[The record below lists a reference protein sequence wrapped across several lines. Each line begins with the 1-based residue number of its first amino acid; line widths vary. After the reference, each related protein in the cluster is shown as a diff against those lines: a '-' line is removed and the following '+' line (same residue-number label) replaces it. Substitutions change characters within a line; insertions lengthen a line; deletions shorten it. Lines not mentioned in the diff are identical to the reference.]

1 MSASLNK
8 CPAALA
14 AAAAL
19 LFGVQAFAQNA
30 PVSLLPSQSAAPD
43 AAAPDAAAP
52 APPVPDDAIPSD
64 AIPSD
69 AASEPAI
76 SSSALE
82 APSIDRIGLIDA
94 ASGGFSADMWRGTDL
109 ELLRRILPQLPR
121 RMDSLAQRRLARALL
136 LSAAAPP
143 ASSAPAAP
151 PVVGVDGAAPVAP
164 APPSQWLLE
173 TRLIGLAAI
182 GNWNDALAL
191 MDLVPADQ
199 MTEGL
204 RKLRADGYLIT
215 GRTNDACGEAQ
226 AALSS
231 SGDPYWQKI
240 QVFCNFANNQAS
252 AASLGLSVLR
262 EQGIQD
268 PLFFWAVD
276 LLNGNRRL
284 SPPNLGRPEPVH
296 LMMLAKAGGPV
307 PDALIQGG
315 DPTTLAV
322 VAGIAPVE
330 DKADKTPAAQK
341 AERRKLAEESRVMVA
356 ERAVAAGTL
365 QAENLRL
372 LYRQTNVKDEPPPA
386 LATITVATVR
396 ERVHLFQTALAQNVP
411 AARAEVI
418 ARAIDLTRADRG
430 RQGPDLITV
439 GQIYAPLI
447 KEISPS
453 PDLVWFSG
461 AAARALIAAG
471 ELDAGREWLGLARSM
486 ARTSIE
492 AGQIADGLWPIDRL
506 LTEGAPDRL
515 PPQALQAWRA
525 TAREDVRA
533 QQQGLLLNVLT
544 AVGEPITSAD
554 WLTAMDDPAPAA
566 TMTVTPPRIVNGL
579 NLARQ
584 GKRVGETAV
593 FALLALGEDGPSSV
607 EPAAMQDVIAAL
619 IAVGRER
626 DARTLAVE
634 ALLVEGL

>member
-1 MSASLNK
+1 MSASTNK

-19 LFGVQAFAQNA
+19 FLGAPLLDASAFAQSA
-30 PVSLLPSQSAAPD
+30 PPVSLFPSQAPATPD
-43 AAAPDAAAP
+43 AGAALDAP
-52 APPVPDDAIPSD
+52 APTPDDAMPADD
-64 AIPSD
+64 AP
-69 AASEPAI
+69 PAI

-82 APSIDRIGLIDA
+82 APSMDRIGLIDDA
-94 ASGGFSADMWRGTDL
+94 GGGFAADMWRGTDL
-109 ELLRRILPQLPR
+109 ELLRRLLPQLPR

-143 ASSAPAAP
+143 ASSSPSET
-151 PVVGVDGAAPVAP
+151 PVVGADTSSPVPP
-164 APPSQWLLE
+164 APPAQWLLE

-182 GNWNDALAL
+182 GDWNDALAL

-204 RKLRADGYLIT
+204 RKLRTDGSLIT
-215 GRTNDACGEAQ
+215 GRTNDACAEAQ

-231 SGDPYWQKI
+231 SGDLYWQKV
-240 QVFCNFANNQAS
+240 QVFCNLANKQTS

-262 EQGIQD
+262 EQGVQD

-296 LMMLAKAGGPV
+296 LMMLARAGGPV
-307 PDALIQGG
+307 PDALIQDG

-322 VAGIAPVE
+322 VAGIEPVE
-330 DKADKTPAAQK
+330 DKADKTPAAQR
-341 AERRKLAEESRVMVA
+341 AERAKLAAESRVAVA

-365 QAENLRL
+365 EPERLRL
-372 LYRQTNVKDEPPPA
+372 LYRQMNLKDEAPPA
-386 LATITVATVR
+386 LATVTVATVR
-396 ERVHLFQTALAQNVP
+396 ERVHLFQTALAQNIP

-418 ARAIDLTRADRG
+418 GRAIELTRADRG
-430 RQGPDLITV
+430 RTGPDLVTV

-447 KEISPS
+447 QEIPVT
-453 PDLVWFSG
+453 PELVWFSG
-461 AAARALIAAG
+461 SAARALIAAG
-471 ELDAGREWLGLARSM
+471 DLTKGGEWLELARSM

-506 LTEGAPDRL
+506 LTEGDRGRM
-515 PPQALQAWRA
+515 PPQALRAWRA
-525 TAREDVRA
+525 TIADNRRA
-533 QQQGLLLNVLT
+533 ESQGLLLNILT
-544 AVGEPITSAD
+544 ATGEAITSAD
-554 WLTAMDDPAPAA
+554 WLAAMDAPPPDV
-566 TMTVTPPRIVNGL
+566 TMTVTPPRVVNGL
-579 NLARQ
+579 ALASRD
-584 GKRVGETAV
+584 KRVGETAA

-607 EPAAMQDVIAAL
+607 EPAAIQQVISAL
-619 IAVGRER
+619 TAVGRTR
-626 DARTLAVE
+626 DARALAVE